1 VAVTGRPIFGAR
13 PKGDHMVDYE
23 KVTQDI
29 REGLAK
35 IAKEGKPMEIIMKE
49 ILAVLTMT
57 CERHKLNKFDF
68 IQAFYKWYKEKRIG
82 NGF

>member
-1 VAVTGRPIFGAR
+1 
-13 PKGDHMVDYE
+13 MVDYE
-23 KVTQDI
+23 QVTQDI
-29 REGLAK
+29 REGLVK
-35 IAKEGKPMEIIMKE
+35 ITKEGKPTEIIMKE

-68 IQAFYKWYKEKRIG
+68 IRAFYEWYKEKRIS